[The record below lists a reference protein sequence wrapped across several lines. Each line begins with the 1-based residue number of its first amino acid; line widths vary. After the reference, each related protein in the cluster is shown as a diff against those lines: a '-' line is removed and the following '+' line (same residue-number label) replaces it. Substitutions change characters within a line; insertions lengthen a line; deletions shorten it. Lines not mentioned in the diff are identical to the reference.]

1 MQQGQPSGE
10 HFHEQL
16 ASDSSHSEI
25 NATEDPLQPQPG
37 AVHCFWALMTYGDL
51 RFIYLSNSVQRA
63 VNSKYKRLLGRSF
76 FDYIHPDEAKLARK
90 DLNAFMDVHNLYGSV
105 TRCRFKNVC
114 PDWQLYQQRRREQQ
128 QRQQQ
133 QQQHQQFDPQQSEKH
148 SASSGNSGNVS
159 ENASTS
165 TSTSATTAAGDRQKE
180 AMLGS
185 GSTIS
190 EVDDDFNC
198 GDPEALRRYQDAF
211 PNGEMDDYMIL
222 DVVMNVVSDQVV
234 LGFFHIDGQGPYKGF
249 WSGKRCGESKD
260 SLSSLASEILRHLRA
275 STTSLPAP
283 PSIQN
288 QQEKATAS
296 KDTKRI
302 FQLYDSAKRDLLLTW
317 PEPSVD
323 DDPADASKLV
333 YNPEFYTRIVQ
344 SHHIPA
350 DALANTTC
358 LKRFCSKHAISGQ
371 GYPQEIQPI
380 FQVES
385 VFIPYGQII
394 FACFQT
400 SPAPSSP
407 RSLSLSLSGS
417 PTGSTGTLQAL
428 NESSYMGGSSDLS
441 AGASVLSAAATT
453 QGSTSGS
460 NPPLVI
466 PSLPSLS
473 PFLKHAVPSSTNSS
487 GGGPIPSSP
496 LSGGSSNHFH
506 PYSKHAHRSGSST
519 SNSSSPLLEQP
530 SKLGMGE
537 TDRLSNLSTWH
548 ASTPHPAIAAM
559 VGHAL
564 SPSSPAYYRSN
575 DNLTPPGID
584 RRLPFPSDHSY
595 HRERTVSSSALEQS
609 SSTAIKTEPDGGPR
623 PRARTTSMPAFSNG
637 SSKLQGSN
645 TSSSSSGT
653 RHPAHDAA
661 IRIKTAPLPQLS
673 GGRRHRESSS
683 DSTEDTQ
690 HSAKPKNGGGGGG
703 GDADSVGW

>member
-133 QQQHQQFDPQQSEKH
+133 QQQQQHQQFDSQQSEKH
-148 SASSGNSGNVS
+148 SASSSSPGNVS
-159 ENASTS
+159 ENA
-165 TSTSATTAAGDRQKE
+165 STSATTAAGDRQKE
-180 AMLGS
+180 VMLGS

-385 VFIPYGQII
+385 
-394 FACFQT
+394 A
-400 SPAPSSP
+400 A
-407 RSLSLSLSGS
+407 
-417 PTGSTGTLQAL
+417 QA
-428 NESSYMGGSSDLS
+428 
-441 AGASVLSAAATT
+441 
-453 QGSTSGS
+453 
-460 NPPLVI
+460 
-466 PSLPSLS
+466 
-473 PFLKHAVPSSTNSS
+473 HC
-487 GGGPIPSSP
+487 
-496 LSGGSSNHFH
+496 
-506 PYSKHAHRSGSST
+506 
-519 SNSSSPLLEQP
+519 
-530 SKLGMGE
+530 KL
-537 TDRLSNLSTWH
+537 
-548 ASTPHPAIAAM
+548 
-559 VGHAL
+559 
-564 SPSSPAYYRSN
+564 
-575 DNLTPPGID
+575 
-584 RRLPFPSDHSY
+584 
-595 HRERTVSSSALEQS
+595 
-609 SSTAIKTEPDGGPR
+609 
-623 PRARTTSMPAFSNG
+623 
-637 SSKLQGSN
+637 
-645 TSSSSSGT
+645 
-653 RHPAHDAA
+653 
-661 IRIKTAPLPQLS
+661 
-673 GGRRHRESSS
+673 
-683 DSTEDTQ
+683 
-690 HSAKPKNGGGGGG
+690 
-703 GDADSVGW
+703 